1 MGPPDLA
8 SKRVA
13 EICNEEVKMAEPAK
27 ASNTHAG
34 PRSERLAFTLDAT
47 SGEII
52 KIESVDS
59 AGQRRELAKPERQ
72 ELAKERAGVG
82 VEALIEGAFEAGIG
96 CLLGGRGDRKE
107 DESETEDEAGVR
119 SILLKSLMEGT
130 SAARAVRREVLRQAI
145 VQTLIQDATGSG
157 EPESEPPK
165 PHKSDRAAP
174 RAST

>member
-1 MGPPDLA
+1 
-8 SKRVA
+8 
-13 EICNEEVKMAEPAK
+13 MAEPAK

-34 PRSERLAFTLDAT
+34 ARSERLAFTLDAT

-52 KIESVDS
+52 KVENVDS

-96 CLLGGRGDRKE
+96 CLLGSGDRKE
-107 DESETEDEAGVR
+107 DEGEPEDEPGVR

-145 VQTLIQDATGSG
+145 IQTLIQDAAGSG

>member
-1 MGPPDLA
+1 
-8 SKRVA
+8 
-13 EICNEEVKMAEPAK
+13 MAEPAK
-27 ASNTHAG
+27 ASNTQASA
-34 PRSERLAFTLDAT
+34 RSERLAFTLDAM
-47 SGEII
+47 SGEIV

-59 AGQRRELAKPERQ
+59 AGQRRELAKTERQ

-96 CLLGGRGDRKE
+96 CLLGGGDRKE
-107 DESETEDEAGVR
+107 DERETEDEAGVR

-145 VQTLIQDATGSG
+145 VQSLIQDATGSG